1 MGNYEIKFNILESH
15 KGNREVFAIEPLERG
30 FGHTLGN
37 ALRRVLLGQLS
48 GAAITRI
55 KIDGATHEFATIK
68 GVHEDVVSLVQNLKG
83 VNFKMSQMKT
93 TIVTL
98 DVSGEGEI
106 TAGQIKCPTGIE
118 VVNTDHHIATL
129 SDKKS
134 SLRIEITVEY
144 GKGYR
149 LPEDRE
155 KKPVG
160 VIPIDANFSPVVLA
174 DYSVEDTRVGR
185 VTNLDRLVM
194 DVTTNGAITPKEAI
208 QQASAILVEYFQL
221 LAGETSVYQAPE
233 EKVET
238 ENIVE
243 PKVTVKETY
252 LEELNLPTRVLNTLK
267 KAGFETARDVR
278 ESGEEGL
285 KGVKNIGPKTV
296 KMLLKKVEE
305 AK

>member
-1 MGNYEIKFNILESH
+1 MTNYEIKFNILEN
-15 KGNREVFAIEPLERG
+15 KGGNRDVFSIEPLERG

-48 GAAITRI
+48 GASITRV

-68 GVHEDVVSLVQNLKG
+68 GVHEDVVALVQNLKG
-83 VNFKMSQMKT
+83 VNFKMSQIKT

-98 DVSGEGEI
+98 DASGEGDI
-106 TAGQIKCPTGIE
+106 TAGDLKCPTGIE
-118 VVNTDHHIATL
+118 VVNKDHHLATL

-134 SLRIEITVEY
+134 SLKMEITVEY

-155 KKPVG
+155 KKTVG
-160 VIPIDANFSPVVLA
+160 IIPIDANFSPVVLA
-174 DYSVEDTRVGR
+174 DYTVEDTRVGR

-194 DVTTNGAITPKEAI
+194 DVTTNGSITPKESI

-221 LAGETSVYQAPE
+221 LAGDTSVYQAAV
-233 EKVET
+233 EKESTEQVVET
-238 ENIVE
+238 
-243 PKVTVKETY
+243 KSTTKETY

-267 KAGFETARDVR
+267 KSGFETARDVR